1 MNEKWKYRVSIL
13 KAPIAISIVTYSL
26 PTLRNILMEC
36 IPDRYHID
44 LEVVV
49 ELYWIPTDKHSWFH
63 SILRFSKW
71 DAHWNKEEWIRHT
84 MGTID
89 EHRISIKMERYIEHI

>member
-1 MNEKWKYRVSIL
+1 MNEKWKYRISIL

-44 LEVVV
+44 LEVAV
-49 ELYWIPTDKHSWFH
+49 ELYWIPTDTHSWFH
-63 SILRFSKW
+63 SILRLRN
-71 DAHWNKEEWIRHT
+71 ARWNKEEWIRHT
-84 MGTID
+84 MDTID
-89 EHRISIKMERYIEHI
+89 EHKISIKLGRYGEHI